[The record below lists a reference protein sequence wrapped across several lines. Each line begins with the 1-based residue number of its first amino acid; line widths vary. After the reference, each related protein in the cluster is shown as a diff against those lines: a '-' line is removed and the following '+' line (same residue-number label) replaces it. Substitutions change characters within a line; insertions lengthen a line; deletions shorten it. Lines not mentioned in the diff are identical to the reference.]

1 MIAMQIDSK
10 QAARRHRS
18 IETGERPAFAPLA
31 PGFQLQSVAGL
42 DAGCL
47 EKFRS
52 IVRRLPLVDGVS
64 VTPDPHRSGFYDL
77 EFGEGTYFFYVYPS
91 RRRVMLLAA
100 WLSDREVS

>member
-10 QAARRHRS
+10 QAARRNRNV
-18 IETGERPAFAPLA
+18 ETGERPAFAPLA
-31 PGFQLQSVAGL
+31 PGFSLQAVAGL

-52 IVRRLPLVDGVS
+52 IVCRLPLVEEVS
-64 VTPDPHRSGFYDL
+64 ITPDPHRSGFYDL

-91 RRRVMLLAA
+91 RRRVMLLAV
-100 WLSDREVS
+100 WINDRGVS